1 MSSALEDLYQQVIL
15 DHSRSPRN
23 FRVLDAGRR
32 AEGVNPLCGDQL
44 TVYLRVNDGVIAD
57 VSFQG
62 VACAISKASASLMTE
77 RVKGRTVAAAAAL
90 FERFQ
95 HMIAAPPDSPPD
107 PDQLG
112 ALVAL
117 SGVRQFPSRVRCAS
131 LPWFALGAALESRDE
146 VVPTE

>member
-1 MSSALEDLYQQVIL
+1 MSAGLEDLYQHVIL

-32 AEGVNPLCGDQL
+32 AEGANPLCGDDL
-44 TVYLRVNDGVIAD
+44 TVHLRVDEGVIAD

-62 VACAISKASASLMTE
+62 VGCAISKASASLMTE
-77 RVKGRTVAAAAAL
+77 RVKGKSIAAAAVL
-90 FERFQ
+90 FAQFQ
-95 HMIAAPPDSPPD
+95 DMLAAPPDSMPD

-117 SGVRQFPSRVRCAS
+117 AGVRQFPSRVRCAS
-131 LPWFALGAALESRDE
+131 LPWLTLGALLESRDE
-146 VVPTE
+146 VSSE